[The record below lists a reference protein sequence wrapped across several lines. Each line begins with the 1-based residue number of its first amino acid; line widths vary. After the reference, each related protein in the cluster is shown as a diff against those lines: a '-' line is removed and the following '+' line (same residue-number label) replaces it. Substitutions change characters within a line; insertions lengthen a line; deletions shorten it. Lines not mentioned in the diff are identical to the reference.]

1 MKIFSRASLRAA
13 QLFVSVFLSISF
25 TAFFAGMTQAADP
38 VWQVSEDNTAYP
50 IKVYRSTTCGCCKAW
65 VAHLREHDF
74 EVKEITDSELSTVK
88 RAFGVPQQMASCHT
102 ATVNGKL
109 IEGHVPAQDIKR
121 LLATENDIR
130 LLSVPGMPSGTPGMD
145 MPGAAKHDF
154 KVYAANT
161 NGEVSVFNS
170 YENY

>member
-1 MKIFSRASLRAA
+1 MKNFSRASQRAA
-13 QLFVSVFLSISF
+13 QLLVSIFLSVS
-25 TAFFAGMTQAADP
+25 FAGFFVGVAQAADP

-50 IKVYRSTTCGCCKAW
+50 ITVYRSTTCGCCKAW
-65 VAHLREHDF
+65 VAHLREHNF
-74 EVKEITDSELSTVK
+74 AVKEVTDSEMNTVK

-121 LLATENDIR
+121 LLAADNDIR

-145 MPGAAKHDF
+145 MPGAPKHDF

-161 NGEVSVFNS
+161 EGEVSVFS
-170 YENY
+170 EYAGY